1 MSNTSSKA
9 DHPVLVVGAGPVGL
23 SAALGLRSHGVAVTV
38 LEAGPEGRPRPGSRA
53 IFLHRQT
60 IERLEQ
66 AFPGLGWEVVAH
78 GVEWRTKRTFW
89 GDRQVYARSYSAPP
103 QGVLPHSTN
112 ISQRDTEALMFDACK
127 RVGVEFAWDAEV
139 TAVETTPTGVTLTT
153 TNGATWQAQYVIGAD
168 GSRSGTR
175 KGLGIE
181 MSGSRSEHSYIV
193 VDVAE
198 DPDQPLPLE
207 RLFYYQ
213 HPAVGG
219 RNVMMVPFAGGW
231 RADLQC
237 HDDDDPEEWSDEAGV
252 QGWIAKVMPERYAER
267 TTWVSSYQ
275 FLQLVA
281 DAFTDEHR
289 RVLLAGEASHLF
301 APFGARGLNSG
312 VPDALAAAKA
322 VALALG
328 ATNPAAADGAVDEF
342 AAIRRGAALHN
353 RQAASIALKYLRASD
368 LRTRLLQRGAAE
380 LARVWEPAGKWL
392 DQAPYATSVGP
403 ATQTG
408 IY

>member
-1 MSNTSSKA
+1 MSQTSPNA

-23 SAALGLRSHGVAVTV
+23 AAALGLRSYGLPVTV

-66 AFPGLGWEVVAH
+66 ALPGMGWEIVAH

-89 GDRQVYARSYSAPP
+89 GDREVFAKSYPAPP
-103 QGVLPHSTN
+103 PDVLPHSTN
-112 ISQRDTEALMFDACK
+112 ISQRATEALMYDAC
-127 RVGVEFAWDAEV
+127 RRIGVEFAWDSEIAGI
-139 TAVETTPTGVTLTT
+139 ETTREKVTLTT
-153 TNGATWQAQYVIGAD
+153 TEGVTWTTRYVVGAD
-168 GSRSGTR
+168 GSRSMVR

-193 VDVAE
+193 VDVDE
-198 DPDQPLPLE
+198 DPDAPLPLE

-219 RNVMMVPFAGGW
+219 RNVMLVPFAGGW

-237 HDDDDPEEWSDEAGV
+237 HDTDDPEAFADEAGV
-252 QGWIAKVMPERYAER
+252 KDWIAKVMPEAYAQR
-267 TTWVSSYQ
+267 ISWVSTYQ

-281 DAFTDEHR
+281 DAFTDVNHR
-289 RVLLAGEASHLF
+289 ALLVGEASHLF

-312 VPDALAAAKA
+312 VPDAMAAAKA
-322 VALALG
+322 VALALDASNPVT
-328 ATNPAAADGAVDEF
+328 ATAAVDEF
-342 AAIRRGAALHN
+342 ATIRRGAALHN
-353 RQAASIALKYLRASD
+353 RAAASVALKYLRATD
-368 LRTRLLQRGAAE
+368 LRTKVMQRGAAE

-392 DQAPYATSVGP
+392 DQAPYATRVGP

-408 IY
+408 LY